1 MLIFDRYQ
9 IGREI
14 ALAAAKATTARN
26 YYCRNA
32 SGDSRLS
39 RGFIV
44 DEVSIPHV
52 RLLVSPRLSS
62 RVASRRVASHH
73 GRIARLDRRFGNRAA
88 VAAADVLFGKQFK
101 FPGDESDIAE
111 AAPVT
116 CRRLLRY
123 SGNRRKCW
131 INRDRIDTCT
141 CICMYILKNPLD

>member
-14 ALAAAKATTARN
+14 ALVAAKAATARN

-44 DEVSIPHV
+44 DEVSIHV
-52 RLLVSPRLSS
+52 RLLVSPRL
-62 RVASRRVASHH
+62 ASHRIASHH
-73 GRIARLDRRFGNRAA
+73 GRIARLDRRFGNR
-88 VAAADVLFGKQFK
+88 AAADVLFGKQFK

-116 CRRLLRY
+116 CRRLLRCP
-123 SGNRRKCW
+123 GARIIDENAGETET
-131 INRDRIDTCT
+131 DRTDRWYT
-141 CICMYILKNPLD
+141 Y